1 MSELEQALAAV
12 EAGNSQQAF
21 ALLARLIKQE
31 PNHVAAWYTLSTLVD
46 DEKKEATFL
55 KKVVALEPNH
65 EAARQRL
72 AVLSGDVPAEDSF
85 PTPSPTPVPAAD
97 FDSQAAGDTIPD
109 WLREGDDEQMAPAG
123 DASDATPAEMDA
135 SGADASGADGS
146 EVVVSEAD
154 ASGADAS
161 GADASELPGWLQDE
175 SETEWGEEVVA
186 TTASDAMAAKLVD
199 DSDTSAPAPVKTQHV
214 WDYLLYGL
222 IGVAVILALL
232 LFLLMS

>member
-72 AVLSGDVPAEDSF
+72 AVLSGDIPVEDSF
-85 PTPSPTPVPAAD
+85 PTPSPAPGPAAD

-109 WLREGDDEQMAPAG
+109 WLREGDDEQMAPSG

-135 SGADASGADGS
+135 SGTDGS
-146 EVVVSEAD
+146 EAVVSEAD
-154 ASGADAS
+154 ASGTDAS
-161 GADASELPGWLQDE
+161 GTDGSELPGWLQDE
-175 SETEWGEEVVA
+175 SETEWGEEVVPA
-186 TTASDAMAAKLVD
+186 AASDAMAAELVD